1 MSEGDKHKVPLR
13 IRLFVAAALVFSIV
27 ISCFGRE
34 YDEHEDQDFK
44 R

>member
-1 MSEGDKHKVPLR
+1 MKKGNKDKVPLR
-13 IRLFVAAALVFSIV
+13 IRLFVAAALVFSMF